1 MFPRAKK
8 SFGQNFLADPTVLA
22 KIVAAA
28 EIQPGETVLEIGPG
42 TGVLTQALL
51 DTGAKVV
58 AVEADHDL
66 IPALRETFGDR
77 ITLIDGDVLTTP
89 YPLPPT
95 PYKLVANIPYNITS
109 DVLHRFLTAEP
120 RPIHMV
126 LMVQREVADRIT
138 AAPPDM
144 GLLSVVCQMYADV
157 RKVANVPRGAF
168 RPSPKVDSAV
178 VRLDVRSG
186 DRRRGTPDRGPER
199 SEDTQGGGGAGQ
211 DPTVHPEEVIALA
224 KAGFSRPR
232 KQLHGNLVAAGY
244 GNSEEI
250 KQKLSSL
257 GLDPK
262 ARAENLRVDDWMAL
276 AQALSVL

>member
-77 ITLIDGDVLTTP
+77 ITLIDCDVLTTP

-95 PYKLVANIPYNITS
+95 PYKLVAN
-109 DVLHRFLTAEP
+109 
-120 RPIHMV
+120 
-126 LMVQREVADRIT
+126 
-138 AAPPDM
+138 
-144 GLLSVVCQMYADV
+144 
-157 RKVANVPRGAF
+157 
-168 RPSPKVDSAV
+168 
-178 VRLDVRSG
+178 
-186 DRRRGTPDRGPER
+186 
-199 SEDTQGGGGAGQ
+199 
-211 DPTVHPEEVIALA
+211 
-224 KAGFSRPR
+224 
-232 KQLHGNLVAAGY
+232 
-244 GNSEEI
+244 
-250 KQKLSSL
+250 
-257 GLDPK
+257 
-262 ARAENLRVDDWMAL
+262 
-276 AQALSVL
+276 